1 MEDGIYYPTRFWRE
15 SLPEEQDMDP
25 GIFEQMLNAIQED
38 FRHIN
43 STLVIKGG
51 SIIFEKYFNGY
62 NRYSL
67 QNTACIFKSF
77 ITAAVG
83 TVLNKNIIDSL
94 DERIADIFKDQVPD
108 SIDES
113 FCKITLKH
121 ALTNST
127 GLNWHPPGYYS
138 SPDNL
143 KYDDIRLV
151 FELDVISEPGK
162 VFSYKPDPQILVYS
176 LSHLSGEDFVKYA
189 DANLLKPMG
198 IVDYQWD
205 AGFNTIENLRITAR
219 DIAKLGYLY
228 LRKGTWED
236 KILISDDYITESTMP
251 QIRGDFPER
260 GDYGYLWWISEL
272 YGNKVYYSSGFGG
285 QYLFVIPPHDMIVV
299 IPSRMDKPHPE
310 NKIIIRNLTCAV
322 FSFLENHRSQTL

>member
-1 MEDGIYYPTRFWRE
+1 
-15 SLPEEQDMDP
+15 
-25 GIFEQMLNAIQED
+25 MLNAIQED

-43 STLVIKGG
+43 STLVIKG
-51 SIIFEKYFNGY
+51 SIIFE
-62 NRYSL
+62 
-67 QNTACIFKSF
+67 NTLTGIIDIRFRIRPAFLKLHYRGSGDS
-77 ITAAVG
+77 AEQ
-83 TVLNKNIIDSL
+83 NIIDSL

-205 AGFNTIENLRITAR
+205 AGFIMRIS
-219 DIAKLGYLY
+219 G
-228 LRKGTWED
+228 
-236 KILISDDYITESTMP
+236 
-251 QIRGDFPER
+251 
-260 GDYGYLWWISEL
+260 LWRE
-272 YGNKVYYSSGFGG
+272 
-285 QYLFVIPPHDMIVV
+285 
-299 IPSRMDKPHPE
+299 
-310 NKIIIRNLTCAV
+310 T
-322 FSFLENHRSQTL
+322 SQN